1 MRYNFDKIV
10 NRLNTDSVKWNIK
23 ENELPMWI
31 ADMDFEVADEIR
43 DAVNDRANHAIY
55 AYTQISDRWYN
66 AYISW
71 WKTRHNFEIEKDWIV
86 YSSGVIPAISSII
99 RRLTS
104 ANDKILLQSPV
115 YNNFYNCILNNS
127 RTVIESELKYDG
139 TSYEIDYED
148 LEEKL
153 SDPQTSMMIVCN
165 PHNPVGK
172 IWDKQTLCKIGELC
186 KKHNVTVIS
195 DEIHCDLVDPDF
207 EYTPFSSA
215 SETCKEISISCV
227 APSKTFNIAGLH
239 TSAVFI
245 PNTELRS
252 KVTQGFKIDEVSSP
266 NVFAV
271 PAAIAALENGAEWL
285 DELRQYIFQSKKFAH
300 EFVSREIPEIKIV
313 PADATYL
320 LWIDLSAV
328 CDDATHLADF
338 IFEKTGLHVCAGAIY
353 GDPGKKF
360 IRVNIACP
368 RSVLEDGLNRL
379 KKGIELYKNR

>member
-10 NRLNTDSVKWNIK
+10 NRLNTDSVKWNIN

-43 DAVNDRANHAIY
+43 DAVNNRANHAIY
-55 AYTQISDRWYN
+55 AYTDISDRWYN
-66 AYISW
+66 AYINW
-71 WKTRHNFEIEKDWIV
+71 WKTRHNFEIKKEWLV
-86 YSSGVIPAISSII
+86 YSAGVIPTISSVV
-99 RRLTS
+99 RKLTTP
-104 ANDKILLQSPV
+104 AEKVLLQTPV
-115 YNNFYNCILNNS
+115 YNNFYNCILNNG
-127 RTVIESELKYDG
+127 RVVVESELKYDG
-139 TSYEIDYED
+139 TNYEIDFED

-172 IWDKQTLCKIGELC
+172 IWDKQTLSKIGELC
-186 KKHNVTVIS
+186 HKHHVTVLS
-195 DEIHCDLVDPDF
+195 DEIHCDLVAPGC
-207 EYTPFSSA
+207 EYTPFASA
-215 SETCKEISISCV
+215 SEICKEISITCF

-239 TSAVFI
+239 TSAVFSAN
-245 PNTELRS
+245 PSLRHKVWRALNT
-252 KVTQGFKIDEVSSP
+252 DEVGEP
-266 NVFAV
+266 NVFAP

-285 DELRQYIFQSKKFAH
+285 DELREYVWESKKFAH
-300 EFVSREIPEIKIV
+300 DFVSREIPDIKIV

-328 CDDATHLADF
+328 CDNATPLTQF
-338 IFEKTGLHVCAGAIY
+338 IFEKTGLHVCAGEMY
-353 GDPGKKF
+353 GDAGKKF